1 MCLTGLHILYFRTC
15 VLLCQQN
22 SRRSAIAVMPMV
34 LLVGLLLLRLIF
46 RLATGLLHLG
56 RSWIVL
62 LVLGMLILS
71 WTLGL

>member
-1 MCLTGLHILYFRTC
+1 M
-15 VLLCQQN
+15 
-22 SRRSAIAVMPMV
+22 AMV